1 MRRSQ
6 RPIVSEAYTS
16 FGSWTLQKMGQ
27 ALWPTIWKAIKSKKG
42 ISCLNDQ
49 IVSVDCFD
57 FKDFMDKAEEA
68 DIDYAA
74 GSASD
79 PAINAIYEVK
89 LDNESL
95 NKLLFGSPDGLK
107 TRDPKELKG
116 ILFND
121 YWRSYCEFFTGEEE
135 LNVIFSD
142 SSNNE
147 EDDDFE
153 DFDDVEESKYI
164 SAYREVLLEE
174 DDGFEDF
181 DDEEEGI
188 KGNSESTSSLKV
200 KEATM
205 QLIFDA
211 NKYVYVGGRSDE
223 SKVAGAKKLNP
234 NYVEK
239 ITIVVKLGFKE
250 ADLEPMAIGTFTYR
264 PHRNESMNPPP
275 TFRERM
281 GQVWKRGGTPLDAA
295 LLKYAASKLFGGGK
309 FAALF
314 SKTIQEESL
323 DFKVEPEA
331 DLKKN
336 ISNAKSVKG
345 IVQNSLTKKFDKI
358 ERSFSD
364 KLYEICDGIDNL
376 SYNIERKNQ
385 NKASFNFSIVYHG
398 KTIYSCPIT
407 LNEPK

>member
-6 RPIVSEAYTS
+6 RPIVSEAFTS

-79 PAINAIYEVK
+79 PAINAIYETK

-107 TRDPKELKG
+107 TKDPKELKG

-142 SSNNE
+142 SSNNK

-174 DDGFEDF
+174 DDDFEDF
-181 DDEEEGI
+181 NDEEG
-188 KGNSESTSSLKV
+188 GNSENSSSLKV

-205 QLIFDA
+205 QLVFNA
-211 NKYVYVGGRSDE
+211 HGYVYVGGRSDE
-223 SKVAGAKKLNP
+223 SKLAGAKKLNP

-239 ITIVVKLGFKE
+239 ITIDVKLGFKE

-323 DFKVEPEA
+323 DFKREAKA
-331 DLKKN
+331 DLSN
-336 ISNAKSVKG
+336 IKADPKSAKGK
-345 IVQNSLTKKFDKI
+345 IQNSLAKKFDAI
-358 ERSFSD
+358 QEFISD
-364 KLYEICDGIDNL
+364 KLDEIPTVNSLGFH
-376 SYNIERKNQ
+376 IERQNQ
-385 NKASFNFSIVYHG
+385 DTGDFKFSVVFHR
-398 KTIYSCPIT
+398 KTIFSALFT
-407 LNEPK
+407 LKEPK

>member
-16 FGSWTLQKMGQ
+16 FGSWTLQKMGK
-27 ALWPTIWKAIKSKKG
+27 ALWPTIWNAIKSKKG

-57 FKDFMDKAEEA
+57 FKDFMEKAEEA

-79 PAINAIYEVK
+79 PVINAIYETK

-107 TRDPKELKG
+107 TKDPKELKG

-142 SSNNE
+142 SSNSE

-174 DDGFEDF
+174 DDDFEDF
-181 DDEEEGI
+181 DDEEEGG
-188 KGNSESTSSLKV
+188 GNSESASSLKV

-205 QLIFDA
+205 QLVFNA
-211 NKYVYVGGRSDE
+211 HNYVYATKDE
-223 SKVAGAKKLNP
+223 NKIAGAKKLNP

-239 ITIVVKLGFKE
+239 ITIDVKLGFKE
-250 ADLEPMAIGTFTYR
+250 ADLEPMAIGTFIYR

-281 GQVWKRGGTPLDAA
+281 GQVWKKGGTPLDAA

-314 SKTIQEESL
+314 SKTVQEESL
-323 DFKVEPEA
+323 DFKREAKA
-331 DLKKN
+331 DLSN
-336 ISNAKSVKG
+336 IKADPKSAKGK
-345 IVQNSLTKKFDKI
+345 IQNSLAKKFDAIQEFISDRLDEIPTVNSLRFHI
-358 ERSFSD
+358 ERQNQDTGDFKFSVVF
-364 KLYEICDGIDNL
+364 Y
-376 SYNIERKNQ
+376 R
-385 NKASFNFSIVYHG
+385 
-398 KTIYSCPIT
+398 KTIFSALFT
-407 LNEPK
+407 LKEPK